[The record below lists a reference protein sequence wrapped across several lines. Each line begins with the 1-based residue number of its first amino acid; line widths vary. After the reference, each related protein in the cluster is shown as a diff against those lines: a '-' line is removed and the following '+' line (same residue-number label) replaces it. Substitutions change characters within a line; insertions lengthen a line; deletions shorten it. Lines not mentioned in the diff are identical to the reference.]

1 MSCIVSEN
9 QPIYQALIDKA
20 ASYPADKVAQYK
32 AKAYNKT
39 AEYVASM
46 NESIYDNRG
55 EFYGWWSPPRNSGIG
70 FKTEEFINEF
80 LKKNPRVPK
89 KPVEE
94 PVEEPIEAPNE
105 FVIGA
110 AKAMDEARKI
120 AAQNAPSITIDHL
133 RTVLGLDTK
142 PVEKPATTR
151 PWASYFDKPI
161 IYTAE
166 NPRRS
171 RRIASKP
178 KVEYFT
184 KEDEQDEIAEAI
196 EAVCGKKSW
205 QYSDELIAEFE
216 TWLPTAD
223 KYVKE
228 KYNWRTGKYELRSK
242 PECAKMWAMYY
253 STSLEKQKKLKKI
266 SKAIVKYCEK
276 NNIEYNPLMEEKF
289 AAWKADPANNKIIS
303 YSYTSYTACT
313 CPTCD
318 PTGERKKNP
327 AANVTEYSYE
337 RGITYCINK
346 WFSTL
351 KKTIIL

>member
-39 AEYVASM
+39 AEYVANM

-55 EFYGWWSPPRNSGIG
+55 EFYGWWCPPPKSGIG

-94 PVEEPIEAPNE
+94 PNE

-120 AAQNAPSITIDHL
+120 AAQNAPSITIDQL

-142 PVEKPATTR
+142 AVEKPATTR
-151 PWASYFDKPI
+151 PWASYFDKPV

-171 RRIASKP
+171 KRIAKMP

-196 EAVCGKKSW
+196 KSVCVKKDW
-205 QYSDELIAEFE
+205 EYSDDMVSEFE
-216 TWLPTAD
+216 AWLPTAD
-223 KYVKE
+223 KYTLE
-228 KYNWRTGKYELRSK
+228 KYDYKTGKYILRTK
-242 PECAKMWAMYY
+242 LECAKEWVMYY
-253 STSLEKQKKLKKI
+253 SKNIEEQKKQQKF
-266 SKAIVKYCEK
+266 SKNIIKYCEK
-276 NNIEYNPLMEEKF
+276 NNIEYQDVMAKKF
-289 AAWKADPANNKIIS
+289 AAWKADPANKKLVTYTYNS
-303 YSYTSYTACT
+303 YSGCT
-313 CPTCD
+313 CDSCD
-318 PTGERKKNP
+318 PSGTKMASAIEYTYDRTP
-327 AANVTEYSYE
+327 A
-337 RGITYCINK
+337 YCINK

-351 KKTIIL
+351 KKTVIL